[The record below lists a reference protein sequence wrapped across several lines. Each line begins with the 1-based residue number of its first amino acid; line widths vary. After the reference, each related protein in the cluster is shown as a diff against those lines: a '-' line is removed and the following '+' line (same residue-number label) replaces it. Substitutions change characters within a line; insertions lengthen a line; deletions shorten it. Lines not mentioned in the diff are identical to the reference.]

1 MNSPENN
8 EHDFS
13 IELKSNKRLSRLS
26 TSNEPGQ
33 GVLIEGTL
41 GKHVRAAFL
50 ETTMLEVQG
59 DCGVLRLSINRNEI
73 IGLKEVTRQN
83 SKEV

>member
-1 MNSPENN
+1 MNSTGNN

-13 IELKSNKRLSRLS
+13 IELKSNKKLSILS
-26 TSNEPGQ
+26 TSNEPDQ

-50 ETTMLEVQG
+50 ETTIFEVQG
-59 DCGVLRLSINRNEI
+59 DCGVLRLSINKNEI
-73 IGLKEVTRQN
+73 IGLKEAAQQS
-83 SKEV
+83 SKEA